1 MTISLIVL
9 AAVTEPLHDMRKSSA
24 VMRTFVP
31 TGLPASN
38 ISSTTAAASSS
49 IAGTTNTVPSNH
61 DVVNEV
67 KTLPNTLKYTCLS
80 SLMAFVIGYA
90 VGYGPSKTLWIYLR
104 SLIDSR

>member
-9 AAVTEPLHDMRKSSA
+9 AAVTEPLHDMKKSSA

-38 ISSTTAAASSS
+38 SSTTATASSS
-49 IAGTTNTVPSNH
+49 IAGTTNTVPWNH